1 MLKRHGLYPYTPIR
15 GRPGFTWPGGAK
27 LACFIAVNVEVFPF
41 AEGLWPELAPRQP
54 EPDVVNFSWRDYGNR
69 VGIWR
74 MLELFD
80 DLDLPSTAL
89 MNTALY
95 DECPEIPAALRA
107 RGDEIAGHGRTNA
120 ERQSDMTPDEERAMI
135 HACVERITRE
145 EGKPPAGWMGPWV
158 SETHATL
165 PILVEEGFRYV
176 MDWAPDDQPVW
187 FTTPAGRILSMPYA
201 RQTNDL
207 PQLHGAKLTPWDY
220 ARVLI
225 DQFDEMLEQ
234 AERPDAPPLVYSLSL
249 HPFLIGQP
257 YRLRHLRTALS
268 HIARH
273 RDRCWIAPAG
283 DIASYCADLP
293 SGLLP

>member
-1 MLKRHGLYPYTPIR
+1 MLRQHGLYPYRPMR
-15 GRPGFTWPGGAK
+15 GRPEFTWPGAVK
-27 LACFIAVNVEVFPF
+27 LACFIAINVEVFPF
-41 AEGLWPELAPRQP
+41 AEGLSIDLAPRQP
-54 EPDVVNFSWRDYGNR
+54 EPDVVNYSWRDYGNR

-74 MLELFD
+74 LLD
-80 DLDLPSTAL
+80 ALDALDLPITAL

-95 DECPEIPAALRA
+95 DACPEIPAAFRA

-120 ERQSDMTPDEERAMI
+120 ERQSDMSPEAEQMMI
-135 HACVERITRE
+135 RACVERIRRE
-145 EGKPPAGWMGPWV
+145 EGAPPAGWMGPWV

-187 FTTPAGRILSMPYA
+187 FDTPKGRILSMPYA

-220 ARVLI
+220 AQVLI

-234 AERPDAPPLVYSLSL
+234 AEQEGAPPLVYSLSL
-249 HPFLIGQP
+249 HPFLVGQP
-257 YRLRHLRTALS
+257 YRLRHLKRALA
-268 HIARH
+268 HIAAH

-283 DIASYCADLP
+283 AIAAFCETLP
-293 SGLLP
+293 DGALG